1 MDENGRRRQGTLA
14 VGLAAALGEG
24 HKNNVISQS
33 LGVAQMKLRE
43 RASDCRVV
51 SLSCGESDVDQTDE
65 RMREEGGIKWSYAF
79 FE

>member
-1 MDENGRRRQGTLA
+1 
-14 VGLAAALGEG
+14 
-24 HKNNVISQS
+24 
-33 LGVAQMKLRE
+33 MKLRE